1 MIKLKSMKWKM
12 MIPILI
18 GVVLLIGGFAMYI
31 YKTTEDSIRKQGEAL
46 VESVKLGLE
55 GSILSRQVAEEI
67 METEMIAQSTLI
79 SWIIENGGTHAD
91 LKEMAHRGGM
101 DEIWST
107 DAQGNTTLTSIAPT
121 VDFNFGSDPNGQAYE
136 YMQLLKNPTDAIT
149 QLAQIRDVDGKFYK
163 FVGTGSWNAANPKII
178 QVARN
183 GQRLLDLEEQIGKDF
198 YMNELNTYLSDTV
211 LYASVMTKDGEILA
225 QTEETQVNFDKA
237 NFNGT
242 DMVQQATRFNGEK
255 AMNYL
260 VPLSDG
266 NVLAITIS
274 NKVLTA
280 ILIATIIAAIVAVA
294 VVMGITDFTITR
306 QIRRIKSVRD
316 SLDDISNGEAD
327 LTKRIELSSRDEIG
341 QLVTASNAVMDN
353 FQKIMLEL
361 KERSE
366 TLHGTST
373 QIQSYSSATS
383 MASLEIQCET
393 VGVSNDSKVQ
403 LRNIEES
410 SLAMD
415 ELARGIQGVTESIM
429 EISTHANNTEHNAQT
444 GSDIMNELMK
454 ELAHLHEETKIS
466 VERTQQLVNLSD
478 KIGEFT
484 NVITAISDQTNLLA
498 LNASIEAARA
508 GESGKGFA
516 VVADE
521 VRKLAEESKV
531 AADRIA
537 NVVSSVQSE
546 TEHIVS
552 AISTTASVL
561 EDGRKIADQAHA
573 SFEGIVGGVKEIA
586 NQVDILSSSSEEMAA
601 STEEIAASFDDVA
614 LLSKQTTGR
623 VENVAN
629 FATEQVNEMT
639 QLNSSVDTLFEVSSE
654 LQEITGRYKLK

>member
-1 MIKLKSMKWKM
+1 MLKSMKWKM
-12 MIPILI
+12 MIPILM
-18 GVVLLIGGFAMYI
+18 GVVLLIGGFAAYI
-31 YKTTEDSIRKQGEAL
+31 YQTTMDSIHKQGEDL

-55 GSILSRQVAEEI
+55 GAILSREVSEEI

-79 SWIIENGGTHAD
+79 SWIIENGGTHED
-91 LKEMAHRGGM
+91 LKVLAERGGM

-107 DAQGNTTLTSIAPT
+107 DAQGNTKLTSIAPS

-136 YMQLLKNPTDAIT
+136 YMQLLKNSVDAIT
-149 QLAQIRDVDGKFYK
+149 QPAQIRDVDGEFYK
-163 FVGTGSWNAANPKII
+163 FVGTGSWNPANPKII

-183 GQRLLDLEEQIGKDF
+183 GQRLLDLEAQIGKEF
-198 YMNELNTYLSDTV
+198 YMNELHNYLNDTV
-211 LYASVMTKDGEILA
+211 LYASVLTQNGDVLA
-225 QTEETQVNFDKA
+225 KTEDAEVHFDLA
-237 NFNGT
+237 DFNGA
-242 DMVQQATRFNGEK
+242 DMVSQSTSYKGEK

-266 NVLAITIS
+266 NILAITIS
-274 NKVLTA
+274 NKVLSS
-280 ILIATIIAAIVAVA
+280 ILIATIIAAIVAV
-294 VVMGITDFTITR
+294 VIVMGITDFTISK

-316 SLDDISNGEAD
+316 SLDVISKGEAD
-327 LTKRIELSSRDEIG
+327 LTKRIELQSRDEIG

-366 TLHGTST
+366 TVHSTST

-383 MASLEIQCET
+383 MASLEIQCES
-393 VGVSNDSKVQ
+393 VGVSDDSKVQ

-415 ELARGIQGVTESIM
+415 ELARSIQHVTESIM
-429 EISTHANNTEHNAQT
+429 EISSHANMTEQNALA
-444 GSDIMNELMK
+444 GSNVMNELMK
-454 ELAHLHEETKIS
+454 ELQHLHEETKTS

-484 NVITAISDQTNLLA
+484 NVITGISDQTNLLA

-508 GESGKGFA
+508 GEAGKGFA
-516 VVADE
+516 VVAEE

-537 NVVSSVQSE
+537 HVVSSVQDE
-546 TEHIVS
+546 TEHIVT
-552 AISTTASVL
+552 AISTTANVL
-561 EDGRKIADQAHA
+561 EEGRKIADLAHS
-573 SFEGIVGGVKEIA
+573 SFGGIVDGIKQIA
-586 NQVDILSSSSEEMAA
+586 GQVDIVSSSSEEMAA

-629 FATEQVNEMT
+629 FATEQVNAMT
-639 QLNSSVDTLFEVSSE
+639 QLNRSVETLFEVSTE
-654 LQEITGRYKLK
+654 LQEITGRYKLS